1 MTNLINNFPTYHSY
15 PIQEFQGNPLIE
27 ALHPPPHDRDAAIL
41 SLIKRPT
48 FDISEREL
56 PSAIRMFFP
65 ARLTRFL
72 FPTTQHV
79 QILKHVYCQI
89 LDGYRFRNPLT
100 VGGQH
105 FLHNAGNPEFHLD
118 RGIES
123 ASSRPSTISFLTGL
137 SGMGKST
144 LIRGVMG
151 VIGNP
156 VIQHSNFRGIPF
168 TDSQILYL
176 MRNVPDQC
184 GPKALAKTYGD
195 YTDTLLNTNL
205 YGKLFAD
212 KSMTRTHYVAE
223 LRRIVANHHVGAIVL
238 DEFQNLSLAGTD
250 GKRELIAL
258 LINMR
263 DELGVPIILVG
274 TYKAVDM
281 LEGEASIARR
291 LVEGG
296 FHDLKRPESP
306 ANEDWRALCE
316 TVWEYQ
322 WVRNPIDLDD
332 NIISVLY
339 EYSQGITGIMLNLF
353 VAAQVEAI
361 DSESER
367 VDNNLLQKVYLN
379 RLKPL
384 HNIINA
390 LRSNDIKFLSRYDD
404 LYIKG
409 FNELKN
415 DNFMNQIES
424 IRVQLTADHDNQLGM
439 FTPVNQEKKQ
449 NILDRPM
456 ESKLS
461 TEELLVKVM
470 EDSTTF
476 PEALS

>member
-1 MTNLINNFPTYHSY
+1 MTNWINNSPTYHSY
-15 PIQEFQGNPLIE
+15 SIPEFQGNPLIE
-27 ALHPPPHDRDAAIL
+27 ALHPPPHDRDAAL
-41 SLIKRPT
+41 LALFQCPA

-56 PSAIRMFFP
+56 PSVMRMFLP
-65 ARLTRFL
+65 ARLMRFL
-72 FPTTQHV
+72 FPTTQHDR
-79 QILKHVYCQI
+79 ILKHVYCQV
-89 LDGYRFRNPLT
+89 LDGYRSRNPLT
-100 VGGQH
+100 AVGQH
-105 FLHNAGNPEFHLD
+105 FLHNAGKPDFHF
-118 RGIES
+118 GPVIES

-144 LIRGVMG
+144 LIRGVMR
-151 VIGNP
+151 VLGNP
-156 VIQHSNFRGIPF
+156 VIQHSDFRGIPF
-168 TDSQILYL
+168 TESQILYL

-184 GPKALAKTYGD
+184 GPKALAKTFGD
-195 YTDTLLNTNL
+195 YTDALLRTNL

-238 DEFQNLSLAGTD
+238 DEFQNLSLAGTE

-258 LINMR
+258 LINLR

-274 TYKAVDM
+274 TYKAADI

-306 ANEDWRALCE
+306 ADEDWRALCE

-322 WVRNPIDLDD
+322 WVRNPIELDD

-367 VDNNLLQKVYLN
+367 VDKDLLKKVYQE

-384 HNIINA
+384 HKIITA
-390 LRSNDIKFLSRYDD
+390 LRSKDLGLLSRYDD
-404 LYIKG
+404 LYIKA
-409 FNELKN
+409 FAELKN
-415 DNFMNQIES
+415 DGFMGRIES
-424 IRVQLTADHDNQLGM
+424 IRVQLAATQDNQLGM
-439 FTPVNQEKKQ
+439 TPSAIQEKV
-449 NILDRPM
+449 
-456 ESKLS
+456 
-461 TEELLVKVM
+461 LLIKYRI
-470 EDSTTF
+470 
-476 PEALS
+476 